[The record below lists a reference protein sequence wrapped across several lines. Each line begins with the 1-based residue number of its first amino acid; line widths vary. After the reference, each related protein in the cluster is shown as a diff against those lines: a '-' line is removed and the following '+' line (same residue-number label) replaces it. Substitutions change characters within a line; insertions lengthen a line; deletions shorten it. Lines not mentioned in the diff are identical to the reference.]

1 MCRHIDAASMVN
13 NGTNIKMTSS
23 SWIKASKQALG
34 GVSLDQSSPSL
45 PFIGQ
50 SVTIKHSSN
59 KPISQSSPQNL
70 ASQQYGS
77 VTSALKQSNLITS
90 TVLLV
95 QQKTPSRI
103 TSDLK
108 QSTLV
113 TSTIPQEKTS
123 SLIVVKTLYPST
135 SSVTTMATT
144 SAESK
149 SSVSGQANDNSTSI
163 SSSLATTITI
173 TATPSS
179 SISKVI
185 ITSHLTSLPYFVL
198 NSSSSEGIRVPES
211 SYTTRSS
218 SVLTTSFSGIF
229 FPHIS
234 SKTPIPS
241 TLSVP
246 KATSYISYSTSHKM
260 KVNQTN
266 TTNSIANL
274 LSSTVKVNH
283 QNISSVINQRSSSAK
298 HLLNTSTIYNTSAM
312 TNTSISVPSSVN
324 VTPSST
330 IMLRITSTPSSLNIS
345 SRVTKPIMP
354 STPSQS
360 PAVFASSVVSPY
372 NPLSTART
380 GASCHNNSAL
390 HTCITLKP
398 SPSMKLTTT
407 NSGVIMSNS
416 LSSSF
421 NNTSSFAYT
430 TKGTRFINLFWS

>member
-34 GVSLDQSSPSL
+34 SVSLDQSSPSL

-149 SSVSGQANDNSTSI
+149 